1 MSKIRRNLMATSAAI
16 GLAGIA
22 HPAFAAP
29 APAPAAEQAAAEEAP
44 VGEIIVTANKRNEN
58 ISKVGASIAAFD
70 TSLLERRN
78 IGKAEDLAKY
88 VPGLT
93 LAPSTHATPVYT
105 LRGIGYNA
113 DALGVYPA
121 VSVSIDQAPLTFPVL
136 AGHSLYDLERVEVL
150 KGPQGTLFGQNSTGG
165 AINYVAAKP
174 TKELQAGFNLDY
186 GRFNEVHGSGFISA
200 PVSETIGMR
209 FAFDA
214 MHRDAWQYNF
224 LDPKQKNGTTNYVA
238 ARLITEWQASEKL
251 KFQLNLNGSVDR
263 SEPQA
268 LQIIATVPSVPSAPS
283 FAELTAPFT
292 PQNLRAA
299 SWTTVARIPGP
310 LTGGLPFPPNP
321 APGYTPGFQSVTEP
335 AIPAGDRTLFQAT
348 LRADLQVTDSIAITS
363 ITGYNRL
370 SQKMSFDLDGSPYE
384 MVDAP
389 RDDGTID
396 DFSQELRI
404 SNAAAPGQRFRWTLG
419 GNYNHS
425 KVNEIQ
431 DITYGDNS
439 LSNAGTA
446 WIHISTVD
454 SRGKMD
460 NIAAFANGEY
470 DLTDQLTFKAGIR
483 YTHSINNQRMCNNDA
498 APDQRV
504 SVLFGLGFNNPGAC
518 YSFFPDF
525 TNGKPYLGRLAENNV
540 SWRAGLDYKPT
551 SDLLLYANV
560 SRGFKAGSFPVITGA
575 TVDVFAPARQERVTS
590 YEGGFKAKFMNNTI
604 SWTGAVFY
612 QDYKDKQIQGTVDTA
627 LFGLLQRL
635 DNVPKS
641 HIFGVET
648 DVVLRPV
655 SGLTLSGSASYLKTK
670 VDEYTATTVFGNIL
684 GSGYGSAGT
693 KYNFAGNRLPFA
705 PSWSLT
711 GDIDYRVPTGNGG
724 TVFVGAS
731 ASYRSD
737 VDAYIGGS
745 SLKIPPAPYRSIK
758 TFPFRIDGYTIV
770 DARIGYEFPG
780 DRISISA
787 WGKNVFNKFNVQNII
802 SYNDIITQ
810 ATGMPAT
817 YGVSLRVKW
826 K

>member
-1 MSKIRRNLMATSAAI
+1 MNIITRSGLLASAAVVMVC
-16 GLAGIA
+16 G
-22 HPAFAAP
+22 AAP
-29 APAPAAEQAAAEEAP
+29 AWADAAADAAANAAEASS
-44 VGEIIVTANKRNEN
+44 GDIIVTANKRNEN
-58 ISKVGASIAAFD
+58 ITKVGASIAAFD

-78 IGKAEDLAKY
+78 IGKAEDLVKY
-88 VPGLT
+88 IPGMA
-93 LAPSTHATPVYT
+93 LAPSTHGTPVYT

-121 VSVSIDQAPLTFPVL
+121 VSISMDQAPLTFPVL

-174 TKELQAGFNLDY
+174 TKELQAGFNLEY
-186 GRFNEVHGSGFISA
+186 GRFNEIHGTGYISGPISD
-200 PVSETIGMR
+200 TLGMR
-209 FAFDA
+209 LSFDA
-214 MHRDAWQYNF
+214 SHRDAWQYNF
-224 LDPKQKNGTTNYVA
+224 LDPSQKNGTQDYVA
-238 ARLITEWQASEKL
+238 ARLITTWQASDSLKL
-251 KFQLNLNGSVDR
+251 ELNVNGSVDR

-268 LQIIATVPSVPSAPS
+268 LQIIASVPSVPSAPS
-283 FAELTAPFT
+283 FAELNAPFT

-299 SWTTVARIPGP
+299 SWSTAARIPGP
-310 LTGGLPFPPNP
+310 LTGTAAFPLDP
-321 APGYTPGFQSVTEP
+321 APGYTPGFQYATP
-335 AIPAGDRTLFQAT
+335 AAVPTGNRRLFQAT
-348 LRADLQVTDSIAITS
+348 LRADLQVSDSIAITS

-370 SQKMSFDLDGSPYE
+370 TQKMSFDLDGSPYE
-384 MVDAP
+384 MVDNP

-404 SNAAAPGQRFRWTLG
+404 SNAASPGQRFRWTVG

-425 KVNEIQ
+425 KVIEFQ

-439 LSNAGTA
+439 LSNQANA

-460 NIAAFANGEY
+460 NVAAFANGEY
-470 DLTDQLTFKAGIR
+470 DVTDQITLKGGIR
-483 YTHSINNQRMCNNDA
+483 YTHSVNSERMCNTDI

-504 SVLFGLGFNNPGAC
+504 SVLFGLGVNNSGAC

-525 TNGKPYLGRLAENNV
+525 SNGKPYLGRLAENNV
-540 SWRAGLDYKPT
+540 SWKAGIDFKPS
-551 SDLLLYANV
+551 SDLLFYANV

-575 TVDVFAPARQERVTS
+575 SVDVFAPARQERVTS
-590 YEGGFKAKFMNNTI
+590 YEGGFKAKFLNNMIT
-604 SWTGAVFY
+604 WTGAIFY

-648 DVVLRPV
+648 DLVIRPV
-655 SGLTLSGSASYLKTK
+655 QGLTLSGSGSYLKTK
-670 VDEYTATTVFGNIL
+670 VEQYTATTVFGNIL
-684 GSGYGSAGT
+684 GNGYGTAGT
-693 KYNFAGNRLPFA
+693 PYNFAGNRLPFA

-711 GDIDYRVPTGNGG
+711 GDIDYRVTLGNGG
-724 TVFVGAS
+724 TAFIGAS
-731 ASYRSD
+731 ANYRSD

-745 SLKIPPAPYRSIK
+745 ALQIPAAPYRSIK
-758 TFPFRIDGYTIV
+758 TYPFRIDGYTLV

-780 DRISISA
+780 DRITISA

-810 ATGMPAT
+810 ATGMPTT
-817 YGVSLRVKW
+817 YGVSVKVKW